1 MNKIEEAH
9 TILDKFKDDEDC
21 RSITIKI
28 NKDAGVVWSQ
38 LDYNVKTDRKDPLRY
53 DRVIAK
59 RAETHG
65 VDIDVASALIR
76 RIERVVEGGSDDDIR
91 VINDNVYVTSSFKF
105 FRSMNALK
113 LRKPLIKVLGG
124 KTRNTVDKKTLYVIK
139 MSK

>member
-38 LDYNVKTDRKDPLRY
+38 LDYNVKTDDNDPRRY
-53 DRVIAK
+53 DRAIATV
-59 RAETHG
+59 AEENN
-65 VDIDVASALIR
+65 VDFTVATALIR
-76 RIERVVEGGSDDDIR
+76 RIERVINGVIDDDIR
-91 VINDNVYVTSSFKF
+91 VINNNVYVNSSFKF

-113 LRKPLIKVLGG
+113 LRKPLIKLLGG

-139 MSK
+139 MSR

>member
-9 TILDKFKDDEDC
+9 MILDKFKNDEDC

-38 LDYNVKTDRKDPLRY
+38 LDYNVKTDDNDPRRY
-53 DRVIAK
+53 DRAIAIA
-59 RAETHG
+59 AEENN
-65 VDIDVASALIR
+65 VDFTVATALIR
-76 RIERVVEGGSDDDIR
+76 RIERVINGANDDDIR
-91 VINDNVYVTSSFKF
+91 VINNNVYVNSSFRF

-139 MSK
+139 MSR

>member
-9 TILDKFKDDEDC
+9 TILDKFKNDEDC

-38 LDYNVKTDRKDPLRY
+38 LDYNVKTDDNDPRRY
-53 DRVIAK
+53 DRAIAIA
-59 RAETHG
+59 AEENN
-65 VDIDVASALIR
+65 VDFTVATALIR
-76 RIERVVEGGSDDDIR
+76 RIERVINGASDDDIR
-91 VINDNVYVTSSFKF
+91 VINNNVYVNSSFRF

-139 MSK
+139 MSR

>member
-9 TILDKFKDDEDC
+9 MILDKFKNDEDC

-38 LDYNVKTDRKDPLRY
+38 LDYNVKTDDNDPRRY
-53 DRVIAK
+53 DRAIAIA
-59 RAETHG
+59 AEENN
-65 VDIDVASALIR
+65 VDFTVATALIR
-76 RIERVVEGGSDDDIR
+76 RIERVINGASDDDIR
-91 VINDNVYVTSSFKF
+91 VINNNVYVNSSFRF

-139 MSK
+139 MSR